1 VIVEKNTEPLKST
14 YTEKQFQEIF
24 VPGEDTAIDKSTV
37 GFKGKIIFKTYNPKN
52 Q

>member
-1 VIVEKNTEPLKST
+1 
-14 YTEKQFQEIF
+14 

-52 Q
+52 QWSGASV